1 MRIYI
6 ASALE
11 NIEQVQAVRDA
22 LIAEGHTITYDWTTH
37 GAVRDDLARLAEVAG
52 SEVQGVREADLVVV
66 LLPGGRGTHAE
77 LGMAC
82 ALGIPVLL
90 ISSEADTFA
99 PGEGTC
105 AFYWAH
111 NVCRVDACPELV
123 VSVVVFAARLMRTGV
138 ARAGHTPPLSATSSV
153 TSRPWGPDVYIWPD
167 KD

>member
-90 ISSEADTFA
+90 VSSDGATFE

-105 AFYWAH
+105 AFYWAR
-111 NVCRVDACPELV
+111 NVCRAEVSPSWIL
-123 VSVVVFAARLMRTGV
+123 SVVGLAASLVSAGLAYRGLPLAPGEARAPAAR
-138 ARAGHTPPLSATSSV
+138 PWPLNEYT
-153 TSRPWGPDVYIWPD
+153 WPD
-167 KD
+167 KG